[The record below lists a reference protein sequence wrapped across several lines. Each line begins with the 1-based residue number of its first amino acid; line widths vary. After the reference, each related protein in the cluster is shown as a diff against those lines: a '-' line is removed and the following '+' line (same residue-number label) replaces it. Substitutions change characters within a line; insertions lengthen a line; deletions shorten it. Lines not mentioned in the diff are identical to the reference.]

1 MDIAK
6 EKRTLKKFYQSSL
19 EYLDV
24 HKKIQSKESKHY
36 HPYLDLITRYASSPG
51 NLLDIGC
58 GTGYSSSL
66 IAQTGKAVV
75 GLDLSHMFL
84 CDGGYKDKINLI
96 AADCSKL
103 PFKEESFGF
112 VGACAV
118 IEHIPNL
125 EEALTEMVRVLKPG
139 GSIIIK
145 SPNLLSPFIPVRA
158 LLNLVVG
165 RPGIPVFAETMRQGL
180 RTLLFNTSMSFKKM
194 ISSKIDFTVRYPDL
208 TSPEKPDAD
217 AANLA
222 TQLEIKRFF
231 RRAGLS
237 IVTRP
242 LVGKTFVGKILSCLV
257 PNLSGHL
264 AVVAKK
270 GKRGKL

>member
-6 EKRTLKKFYQSSL
+6 EKRTLRNFYKFSS

-24 HKKIQSKESKHY
+24 HKRIQCKGKNHY
-36 HPYLDLITRYASSPG
+36 HLYLELISRYADSPG
-51 NLLDIGC
+51 NLLDVGC

-66 IAQTGKAVV
+66 IAQTGKTVV

-84 CDGGYKDKINLI
+84 CNGGYKDKIDLI
-96 AADCSKL
+96 TADASKL
-103 PFKEESFGF
+103 PFKGESFDF
-112 VGACAV
+112 IGACAV

-125 EEALTEMVRVLKPG
+125 GEALTEMVRILKPG

-145 SPNLLSPFIPVRA
+145 SPNLLSPLIPIRA

-165 RPGIPVFAETMRQGL
+165 RPGIPVFAETIRQGL

-194 ISSKIDFTVRYPDL
+194 MSSKIDFTVRYPDL
-208 TSPEKPDAD
+208 TSPGKPDAD

-242 LVGKTFVGKILSCLV
+242 LVGKTLVGKILSCLV

-270 GKRGKL
+270 EKRRKL